1 MISIFRGHIVSEEMN
16 LIYLLNILKI
26 FVISGY
32 LVIRCC
38 WNPANT
44 TPRFNKIMYGTVI
57 GVTSIAIVSTILVTI
72 FETIRNLKDNNP
84 DNDYLVYILIAAC
97 LFQSVLFAFY
107 TMYFIKY
114 MIWKEEGNVSYLVPI

>member
-1 MISIFRGHIVSEEMN
+1 MIR
-16 LIYLLNILKI
+16 
-26 FVISGY
+26 
-32 LVIRCC
+32 R
-38 WNPANT
+38 P
-44 TPRFNKIMYGTVI
+44 PRSTLDRSSAASDVYKRQVI